1 MFAIGLIAGM
11 MSPGRRSGRL
21 VLLHD
26 PIDPDL
32 PCPWCRSQTFED
44 DSDCPSC
51 GKRFG

>member
-1 MFAIGLIAGM
+1 VFALGWIAGM
-11 MSPGRRSGRL
+11 ITPGRRPGRL

-32 PCPWCRSQTFED
+32 PCPWCRTQTFED
-44 DSDCPSC
+44 DTDCPGC